1 MKRHTPGV
9 TLASHPQVRTRLM
22 ITESRT
28 QQGVAATLGSQL
40 KSVSD
45 GTGLVE
51 CYHDERVTD
60 MSYSLK
66 DFLQTFVAKHALNSG
81 GEMVIDISPEE
92 MQALGDFFVRG
103 LCGWMLGLEA
113 GRTRLMLVE
122 ITDPVA
128 ITNEDLCEEIDSDKE
143 TIN

>member
-1 MKRHTPGV
+1 
-9 TLASHPQVRTRLM
+9 
-22 ITESRT
+22 
-28 QQGVAATLGSQL
+28 
-40 KSVSD
+40 
-45 GTGLVE
+45 
-51 CYHDERVTD
+51 

-66 DFLQTFVAKHALNSG
+66 DFLQTFVAEHTLTSG
-81 GEMVIDISPEE
+81 GELILDVSPEE

-122 ITDPVA
+122 VTEPVA
-128 ITNEDLCEEIDSDKE
+128 ITGEISGEETDGEKD

>member
-1 MKRHTPGV
+1 
-9 TLASHPQVRTRLM
+9 
-22 ITESRT
+22 
-28 QQGVAATLGSQL
+28 
-40 KSVSD
+40 
-45 GTGLVE
+45 
-51 CYHDERVTD
+51 

-66 DFLQTFVAKHALNSG
+66 DFLQTFVAEHALNSG

-113 GRTRLMLVE
+113 GRTRLMLAE
-122 ITDPVA
+122 ITDPAAATDADSYEV
-128 ITNEDLCEEIDSDKE
+128 IDSEKD

>member
-1 MKRHTPGV
+1 
-9 TLASHPQVRTRLM
+9 
-22 ITESRT
+22 
-28 QQGVAATLGSQL
+28 
-40 KSVSD
+40 
-45 GTGLVE
+45 
-51 CYHDERVTD
+51 

-66 DFLQTFVAKHALNSG
+66 DFLQAFVAEHALKSG

-113 GRTRLMLVE
+113 GRTKLMLVE
-122 ITDPVA
+122 ITEPLA
-128 ITNEDLCEEIDSDKE
+128 ITGEGSCEEIASEKD

>member
-1 MKRHTPGV
+1 
-9 TLASHPQVRTRLM
+9 
-22 ITESRT
+22 
-28 QQGVAATLGSQL
+28 
-40 KSVSD
+40 
-45 GTGLVE
+45 
-51 CYHDERVTD
+51 

-66 DFLQTFVAKHALNSG
+66 DFLQTFVAGHALTSA
-81 GEMVIDISPEE
+81 GEMIIDISPEE

-103 LCGWMLGLEA
+103 PCGWMLGLEA

-128 ITNEDLCEEIDSDKE
+128 ATDEDSCEEIEGEKE

>member
-1 MKRHTPGV
+1 
-9 TLASHPQVRTRLM
+9 
-22 ITESRT
+22 
-28 QQGVAATLGSQL
+28 
-40 KSVSD
+40 
-45 GTGLVE
+45 
-51 CYHDERVTD
+51 

-66 DFLQTFVAKHALNSG
+66 DFLQAFVAEHSLPSS
-81 GEMVIDISPEE
+81 GEMVIDVSPEE

-122 ITDPVA
+122 ITDPIA
-128 ITNEDLCEEIDSDKE
+128 ITREDSCEEIEGKKD

>member
-1 MKRHTPGV
+1 
-9 TLASHPQVRTRLM
+9 
-22 ITESRT
+22 
-28 QQGVAATLGSQL
+28 
-40 KSVSD
+40 
-45 GTGLVE
+45 
-51 CYHDERVTD
+51 

-66 DFLQTFVAKHALNSG
+66 DFLQTFVAEHVLTSG
-81 GEMVIDISPEE
+81 SELVLDVSPEE

-122 ITDPVA
+122 VTQPDA
-128 ITNEDLCEEIDSDKE
+128 ITEKDSCSKIDGEKD

>member
-1 MKRHTPGV
+1 
-9 TLASHPQVRTRLM
+9 
-22 ITESRT
+22 
-28 QQGVAATLGSQL
+28 
-40 KSVSD
+40 
-45 GTGLVE
+45 
-51 CYHDERVTD
+51 

-66 DFLQTFVAKHALNSG
+66 DFLQAFVAEHALNSG

-122 ITDPVA
+122 VTEPVA
-128 ITNEDLCEEIDSDKE
+128 IPEQNSSEESDGKKE
-143 TIN
+143 SIN

>member
-1 MKRHTPGV
+1 
-9 TLASHPQVRTRLM
+9 
-22 ITESRT
+22 
-28 QQGVAATLGSQL
+28 
-40 KSVSD
+40 
-45 GTGLVE
+45 
-51 CYHDERVTD
+51 

-66 DFLQTFVAKHALNSG
+66 DFLQTFVPEHALNSG
-81 GEMVIDISPEE
+81 GEMVIDMSPEE

-128 ITNEDLCEEIDSDKE
+128 APDPDSYEEIEGEKE

>member
-1 MKRHTPGV
+1 
-9 TLASHPQVRTRLM
+9 
-22 ITESRT
+22 
-28 QQGVAATLGSQL
+28 
-40 KSVSD
+40 
-45 GTGLVE
+45 
-51 CYHDERVTD
+51 

-66 DFLQTFVAKHALNSG
+66 DFLQTFVAEHALTSG
-81 GEMVIDISPEE
+81 GELILDVSPEE

-122 ITDPVA
+122 VTEPVA
-128 ITNEDLCEEIDSDKE
+128 ITGEISGEETGGEKD